1 MPSYKSY
8 CWALGTTSFRMVEF
22 NRKIEIQLEL
32 LNDFWQKIDDKQ
44 VRWSEN
50 EPIQESYYNFLKE
63 REFVEGDAP
72 RKAKDAREK
81 TSGLVDLGLITAER
95 RLTAAGQALLNIAN
109 SGDFKDNNLLQIP
122 ADSFIYFKQLLKVT
136 TPFNEDT
143 VRPFIV
149 LAYLIEEFGEITKD
163 EFTYL
168 LPLITSPQKAE
179 YIKNTI
185 CKIRDG
191 SANIDECI
199 LSIMLDMEN
208 YKEAKKLFLDNS
220 ISISLI
226 QDVGM
231 NRKSRSYD
239 IPYFGLYQSLW
250 SFVQNKTNDNVEAI
264 LRASKSISGKC
275 QTLWK
280 QYIFNTSNTKRIL
293 RDGIATVN
301 TSNSIFNC
309 EDENSFKN
317 EFFDLLHLFK
327 AKSLLSDYF
336 DLNKR
341 YFKTTDCVLFEDNIV
356 KFDIVPNCFFAVAK
370 NNLLNFAFEQD
381 NVLQENIDLAEI
393 NSCFNISE
401 KQIFEKIEEIYGIQ
415 VRNIYD
421 AKDFVESE
429 RYRRFN
435 EMIDNKFSDEVLIDL
450 MTKFENRNDQEIQ
463 EIVTNN
469 ADVPTIFEYILAI
482 VWYKI
487 SGRHGKIL
495 EYMNLSLDADLLPIT
510 HAAGGH
516 EDITYKY
523 EATESYPAHTLLIE
537 ATLANSTNQR
547 RMEMEPVSRHLGD
560 YLLSHSG
567 ETAYCLFATT
577 YLHINVVA
585 DFRGR
590 KNMLY
595 YSVDGSNCINSMKII
610 PCLTSEIKTILI
622 KKINY
627 SEIYNIF
634 DKAYAANTKPNE
646 WYEKNII
653 TKLN

>member
-32 LNDFWQKIDDKQ
+32 LNEFWQKIDDKQ

-185 CKIRDG
+185 CKIREG

-199 LSIMLDMEN
+199 LSILLDMDN

-220 ISISLI
+220 VSISLI

-239 IPYFGLYQSLW
+239 IPYFGLYESLW
-250 SFVQNKTNDNVEAI
+250 DFVQNKTDDKVKAI
-264 LRASKSISGKC
+264 LRASKNISGKC

-280 QYIFNTSNTKRIL
+280 QYLFNTSNTKRIL
-293 RDGIATVN
+293 RDGIETVN
-301 TSNSIFNC
+301 ISNSIFNC

-317 EFFDLLHLFK
+317 EFFNLLHLFK

-341 YFKTTDCVLFEDNIV
+341 YFKTTDCVLFEDSLV

-393 NSCFNISE
+393 NSCFYISE
-401 KQIFEKIEEIYGIQ
+401 MQIFEKIEEIYGIQ

-421 AKDFVESE
+421 AKNFVESE

-495 EYMNLSLDADLLPIT
+495 EFINLSLDADLLPVT
-510 HAAGGH
+510 HATGGH
-516 EDITYKY
+516 EDISYKFS
-523 EATESYPAHTLLIE
+523 ASANYPAHTLLIE
-537 ATLANSTNQR
+537 LTLASKTNQR

-560 YLLSHSG
+560 YMLAHRKESV
-567 ETAYCLFATT
+567 YCVFTT
-577 YLHINVVA
+577 TFLHVNVVS

-590 KNMLY
+590 MTTPY
-595 YSVDGSNCINSMKII
+595 YSMDGSEHVDGMKII
-610 PCLTSEIKTILI
+610 PLQTSEIKTILQ
-622 KKINY
+622 
-627 SEIYNIF
+627 
-634 DKAYAANTKPNE
+634 
-646 WYEKNII
+646 KNITYAQLYCI
-653 TKLN
+653 FEHACQSNVAPNMWYQNEIVTKL

>member
-32 LNDFWQKIDDKQ
+32 LNEFWQKIDDKQ

-185 CKIRDG
+185 CKIREG
-191 SANIDECI
+191 TANIDECI
-199 LSIMLDMEN
+199 LSILLDMDN
-208 YKEAKKLFLDNS
+208 YKEAKRLFIDNS
-220 ISISLI
+220 VSVSLI

-239 IPYFGLYQSLW
+239 IPYFGLYESLW
-250 SFVQNKTNDNVEAI
+250 DFVQNKTDDKVEAI

-280 QYIFNTSNTKRIL
+280 QYLFNTSNTKRIL

-301 TSNSIFNC
+301 TTNSIFNC

-317 EFFDLLHLFK
+317 EFFNLLHLYK

-370 NNLLNFAFEQD
+370 NNLMNFAFEQD
-381 NVLQENIDLAEI
+381 NVLQENVGLSEI
-393 NSCFNISE
+393 NTCFNVSE

-463 EIVTNN
+463 EMVTNN

-560 YLLSHSG
+560 YLLSHN
-567 ETAYCLFATT
+567 EDTYCIFATT
-577 YLHINVVA
+577 YLHVNVVS

-595 YSVDGSNCINSMKII
+595 FSSDGKKFVDSMKII
-610 PCLTSEIKTILI
+610 PLQTSEIKEIIVKGLTYMQLYSILDEAYKSSLLPNI
-622 KKINY
+622 WYQNEIISKI
-627 SEIYNIF
+627 
-634 DKAYAANTKPNE
+634 
-646 WYEKNII
+646 
-653 TKLN
+653 